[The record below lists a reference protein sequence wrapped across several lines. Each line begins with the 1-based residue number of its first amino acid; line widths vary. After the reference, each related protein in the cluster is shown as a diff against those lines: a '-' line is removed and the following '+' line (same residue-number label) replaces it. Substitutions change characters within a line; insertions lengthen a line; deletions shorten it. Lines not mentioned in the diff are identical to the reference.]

1 MTATEKQLDPGGHKI
16 RLKLLHVVKLH
27 RRKETNS
34 VILKGEVRQEEVGG
48 REERGARREGGRR
61 EEGGGRREEGRGR
74 SSRREEME
82 KNRTYKEYST
92 DH

>member
-16 RLKLLHVVKLH
+16 RLRLLHVVKLH

-82 KNRTYKEYST
+82 KNR
-92 DH
+92 